1 MTKKG
6 TKIEIR
12 KFKCPIIMEALRDAG
27 YEVSTDKPD
36 AQIIW
41 WDGYIAPEQFSTLKT
56 CQRINKIPMMDVIC
70 YKSTFF
76 QALGQIGQLYPKNYD
91 FFPIYFEYTS
101 HKL

>member
-1 MTKKG
+1 
-6 TKIEIR
+6 
-12 KFKCPIIMEALRDAG
+12 MEALRDAG